1 MYQINDDNS
10 IYVTRGDIVLFNVS
24 AENKVTKTP
33 ILFQAGDL
41 VRIKVFGKKNCE
53 NVVLQKDFPVIA
65 ASERVEIYLDKNET
79 KIGEVINKPTDYW
92 YEIEL
97 NPLSDPQTIIGYIED
112 GPVLFRLFPE
122 GRDLEADDPVI
133 KPEDIPIVDKELD
146 LSSARPVENRV
157 VARKLIH
164 LTAAFDE
171 AKRETAERCDTTEQ
185 IAAETKASVAVERAR
200 IDNLIAHNVTEY
212 SKTLDYLEYIT
223 EATKAKI
230 GASVISDGVF
240 ATLTVNLLEAN
251 LFVGGSGMEVFIIP
265 NECRPID
272 TGLIHSED
280 GLEYRINY
288 DTVNRRYCLY
298 MGANSGVTYAPSSAG
313 MVSIVYKLGDYE
325 LKDIRIGANGKTYPT
340 AGTAVREQFENINNK
355 ILDINY
361 MDEWV
366 TGGYTNK
373 FGEFV
378 ENASFSDSK
387 KIPCLPNETYV
398 ITIKFPAFITA
409 AANLS
414 VFNFYDADGA
424 FVSGHPTVLEDTPAI
439 CIVDTEA
446 NTTTYILTVPDN
458 DSIRFFTTYISNAHW
473 EECEIYCGHGTEK
486 NYRFNGVF
494 PVSSVYFD
502 KKIPRKYIDGLGSSN
517 EGLHWNG
524 KNWYAFGTSITDTS
538 YMNAETGEVTGKF
551 VPYLAKLGGLNV
563 TNYGIAGG
571 CIGSGGIH
579 GGTSNILKKILSTD
593 LSGADLITIEG
604 FVNDFACAVAV
615 GDIGDT
621 ENTTICGALYQAIKY
636 CLENSRAAVVLLTES
651 YGRQY
656 TLKTTGATANYSID
670 KKNSLGLLQ
679 KDYNDAIVKMGAY
692 MGVPVI
698 DCGANSHINNFHP
711 EFVIDQIHHTELGGK
726 QYASTIWKE
735 LKNISP
741 LATI

>member
-1 MYQINDDNS
+1 MYQINEDNS
-10 IYVTRGDIVLFNVS
+10 IYVTRGDSGFFD
-24 AENKVTKTP
+24 VTANNESYIFK
-33 ILFQAGDL
+33 AGDL
-41 VRIKVFGKKNCE
+41 VRMKVFGKKNCE
-53 NVVLQKDFPVIA
+53 DVVLQKDFPITA
-65 ASERVEIYLDKNET
+65 DTERVEIFLDEKDT
-79 KIGEVINKPTDYW
+79 KIGKVINKPTDYW

-97 NPLSDPQTIIGYIED
+97 NPLSDPQTIIGYGED
-112 GPVLFRLFPE
+112 GPALFRLFPE

-133 KPEDIPIVDKELD
+133 KPEDIPVVDGKLD
-146 LSSARPVENRV
+146 LSSRRPVENRV
-157 VARKLIH
+157 VAREIIH
-164 LTAAFDE
+164 LQAAFDE
-171 AKRETAERCDTTEQ
+171 
-185 IAAETKASVAVERAR
+185 TKAQSDDTAAAVGVERAR

-212 SKTLDYLEYIT
+212 SKTLDYLEYVT

-230 GASVISDGVF
+230 GASVSSDGVF
-240 ATLTVNLLEAN
+240 ATLTVNLREAN
-251 LFVGGSGMEVFIIP
+251 LFVGGTGMAVFIIP
-265 NECRPID
+265 DECRPID
-272 TGLIHSED
+272 TGLIHTED
-280 GLEYRINY
+280 GVEYRINY
-288 DTVNRRYCLY
+288 DTANRRYCLY
-298 MGANSGVTYAPSSAG
+298 MGAKSDVTYAPSGAG
-313 MVSIVYKLGDYE
+313 VVSVAYELGDYE
-325 LKDIRIGANGKTYPT
+325 LKDIRVGADGKIYGA
-340 AGTAVREQFENINNK
+340 AGTAVRKQFENINNK

-366 TGGYTNK
+366 MGGYTNK

-439 CIVDTEA
+439 CTVDTEA

-524 KNWYAFGTSITDTS
+524 KKWYAFGTSITDTS

-551 VPYLAKLGGLNV
+551 VPYLAELGGLNV

-593 LSGADLITIEG
+593 ISDADLITIEG

-636 CLENSRAAVVLLTES
+636 CSENSRATVVLLTES

-698 DCGANSHINNFHP
+698 DCGTNSSINNFHP
-711 EFVIDQIHHTELGGK
+711 EFIIDQIHHTELGGK
-726 QYASTIWKE
+726 QYANAIWKE